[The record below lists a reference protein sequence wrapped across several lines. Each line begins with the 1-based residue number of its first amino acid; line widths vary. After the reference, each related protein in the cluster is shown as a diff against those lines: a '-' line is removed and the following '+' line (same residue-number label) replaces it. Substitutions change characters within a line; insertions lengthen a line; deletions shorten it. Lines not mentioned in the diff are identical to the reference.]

1 MKNINV
7 DVAIIGAGTAGM
19 VAYSAVSKHTDKVVL
34 IEGGQ
39 YGTTCAR
46 VGCMPSKLLIAA
58 ADAAHSI
65 EEAPAFG
72 VFPGGKPVIDGV
84 KVMERVR
91 HERDR
96 FVSFVVDS
104 IESMPSGSNLRGHAR
119 FMDDSTLMVDDHT
132 VVKAKSI
139 VIATGSSPSVL
150 PMFQGLG
157 DRLIVSDDI
166 FYWQDLPSSVV
177 VFGAGIIGLEIG
189 QALGRLGVRVVLLS
203 KQGLL
208 GPLNHPEI
216 KEYAGKTFAGEFY
229 IDTEADVLGVERKDG
244 GVEVRFKDLGG
255 KDRVETFDYALAAT
269 GRVPNVRNLGLEN
282 TSLELDKRGV
292 PVYDRYTLQCGKSP
306 IFIAGDANSDVPLL
320 HEAADEG
327 GIAGENAY
335 RFPDV
340 SAGRRRTPLTI
351 VFTEPQ
357 MAVVGSGYT
366 ELKKKKGLCFV
377 TGRVSFENQGRS
389 RVMLRNKGL
398 LHIYAEYG
406 TGVFLGA
413 EMFGPRAEHIGQL
426 LAWAHQMNMTVPCM
440 IEMPFYHPVV
450 EEGLRT
456 ALRDANE
463 KLHMGRSLA
472 ENSMECGPG
481 V

>member
-1 MKNINV
+1 
-7 DVAIIGAGTAGM
+7 
-19 VAYSAVSKHTDKVVL
+19 
-34 IEGGQ
+34 
-39 YGTTCAR
+39 
-46 VGCMPSKLLIAA
+46 
-58 ADAAHSI
+58 
-65 EEAPAFG
+65 
-72 VFPGGKPVIDGV
+72 
-84 KVMERVR
+84 
-91 HERDR
+91 
-96 FVSFVVDS
+96 
-104 IESMPSGSNLRGHAR
+104 
-119 FMDDSTLMVDDHT
+119 
-132 VVKAKSI
+132 
-139 VIATGSSPSVL
+139 
-150 PMFQGLG
+150 
-157 DRLIVSDDI
+157 
-166 FYWQDLPSSVV
+166 
-177 VFGAGIIGLEIG
+177 
-189 QALGRLGVRVVLLS
+189 
-203 KQGLL
+203 
-208 GPLNHPEI
+208 
-216 KEYAGKTFAGEFY
+216 
-229 IDTEADVLGVERKDG
+229 
-244 GVEVRFKDLGG
+244 
-255 KDRVETFDYALAAT
+255 
-269 GRVPNVRNLGLEN
+269 NVRNLGLEN
-282 TSLELDKRGV
+282 TSLALDKRGV
-292 PVYDRYTLQCGKSP
+292 PVYDRYTLQCGKSS
-306 IFIAGDANSDVPLL
+306 IFIAGDADSDVPLL

-340 SAGRRRTPLTI
+340 SAGRRRTPITV

-357 MAVVGSGYT
+357 MAVVGSGYN

-440 IEMPFYHPVV
+440 IEMPFYHPVI

-463 KLHMGRSLA
+463 KLHMGRALA